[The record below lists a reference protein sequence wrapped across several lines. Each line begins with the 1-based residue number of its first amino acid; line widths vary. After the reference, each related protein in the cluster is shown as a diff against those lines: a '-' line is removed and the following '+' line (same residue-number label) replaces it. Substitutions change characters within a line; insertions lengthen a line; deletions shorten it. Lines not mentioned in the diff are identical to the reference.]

1 VSSLLVSTL
10 NAAAL
15 LLASAVSGIAIAL
28 HLAAAPQT
36 SEHHPLRGAAATP
49 PAIAAAPM
57 DEPKIVT
64 AELPATGQARDEA
77 APAVVSDASANKLAP
92 WVSTRA
98 APSGAER
105 ELTFAW
111 GYAQRHPEALAR
123 TVEPQ
128 VIPTLAGGRTQEAER
143 LSKREPRRPPQRHRA
158 STVHR
163 DTVGVATSGFFADVD
178 RESHQAPS
186 YTEPRNPNGARAFR
200 RAQSSPSARHRSVS
214 LLPHA

>member
-1 VSSLLVSTL
+1 MRRAEHNPGLPSRRVSSLLVSTL

-77 APAVVSDASANKLAP
+77 APAVVSDASANKP
-92 WVSTRA
+92 RGCRPV
-98 APSGAER
+98 
-105 ELTFAW
+105 
-111 GYAQRHPEALAR
+111 
-123 TVEPQ
+123 
-128 VIPTLAGGRTQEAER
+128 
-143 LSKREPRRPPQRHRA
+143 PRRR
-158 STVHR
+158 V
-163 DTVGVATSGFFADVD
+163 
-178 RESHQAPS
+178 
-186 YTEPRNPNGARAFR
+186 
-200 RAQSSPSARHRSVS
+200 PSAN
-214 LLPHA
+214 